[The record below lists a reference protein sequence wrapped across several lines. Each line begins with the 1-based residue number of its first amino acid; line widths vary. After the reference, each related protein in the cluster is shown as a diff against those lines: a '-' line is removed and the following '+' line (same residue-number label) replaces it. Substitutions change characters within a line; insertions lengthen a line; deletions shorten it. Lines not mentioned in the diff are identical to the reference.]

1 MTPPDIFT
9 TAQVQQLLA
18 AMPTQSVFDT
28 DEAAKFLG
36 VSRQLLEL
44 LRVQGGGPR
53 YAKLGRLVR
62 YRRESLDQWLVEH
75 EISHT
80 SNP

>member
-18 AMPTQSVFDT
+18 AMLTQSVFDT